1 MPHLL
6 AAARRPAGFFLRVML
21 CRSRNRQSE
30 LRLVLIRRLRSSAT
44 ISNKVRSGCS
54 ATSAR
59 ISVANCSSGE
69 MLPPRGFGAALLFS
83 RQRCSHL
90 TAEAT
95 LTSKCSAASRR
106 DAPASTASITRSR
119 SSPENDCGIV
129 RPPQANQCTK
139 TLLSVFLWES
149 PRFKSGGNRFSVSFV
164 DADAPTG
171 SDRKITSGG
180 SNSGGTLGGV
190 TSGSQDAGRLDC
202 REYDEADDSGRS
214 GGAT

>member
-1 MPHLL
+1 
-6 AAARRPAGFFLRVML
+6 ML

-149 PRFKSGGNRFSVSFV
+149 PRFKSGGNRFRLVVCRFL
-164 DADAPTG
+164 G
-171 SDRKITSGG
+171 RRR
-180 SNSGGTLGGV
+180 GGV
-190 TSGSQDAGRLDC
+190 NYARCGRRPRSAKARSRGRWSQVVPRGLWGLRPVAAS
-202 REYDEADDSGRS
+202 EAR
-214 GGAT
+214 